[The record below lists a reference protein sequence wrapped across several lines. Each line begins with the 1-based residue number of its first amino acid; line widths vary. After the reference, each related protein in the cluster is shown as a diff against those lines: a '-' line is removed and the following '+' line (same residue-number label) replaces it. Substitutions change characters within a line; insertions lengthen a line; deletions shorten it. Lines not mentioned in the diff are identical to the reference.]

1 MLRVDRIDSYYGE
14 YQALC
19 DVSFHVKEKEIA
31 TIVGNNGAGKTT
43 ILKSLSG
50 LVKPRRGSIVFKGMN
65 IEHLPSHRVV
75 ERGLSL
81 VPEGRGVFP
90 RMTVMENLEM
100 GSHIPSARKN
110 RKANIEKVFA
120 YFPVLDKRKM
130 QLAGTLSGGNS
141 KCWLLPGA

>member
-1 MLRVDRIDSYYGE
+1 M
-14 YQALC
+14 
-19 DVSFHVKEKEIA
+19 
-31 TIVGNNGAGKTT
+31 
-43 ILKSLSG
+43 
-50 LVKPRRGSIVFKGMN
+50 FKGMN

>member
-100 GSHIPSARKN
+100 GSTWSSRPRTSESISRK
-110 RKANIEKVFA
+110 I
-120 YFPVLDKRKM
+120 
-130 QLAGTLSGGNS
+130 LAITFE
-141 KCWLLPGA
+141 P

>member
-50 LVKPRRGSIVFKGMN
+50 LVKPRRGIYCVQRH
-65 IEHLPSHRVV
+65 EHRA
-75 ERGLSL
+75 
-81 VPEGRGVFP
+81 
-90 RMTVMENLEM
+90 
-100 GSHIPSARKN
+100 SA
-110 RKANIEKVFA
+110 F
-120 YFPVLDKRKM
+120 
-130 QLAGTLSGGNS
+130 T
-141 KCWLLPGA
+141 